1 MASDSNGKKP
11 DSIEPVPPS
20 GQARRMSARAPSQW
34 GAVRDA
40 LSAIFNLEALL
51 RNASVPHRTLVDVL
65 PEIHTSA
72 TLLREAF
79 EVRTTSDQVATET
92 GLHGRLRLVDLDVV
106 LGAIANGDSDRAG
119 LAARL
124 GPAADE
130 LEASA
135 ELLALLDRAGK
146 GSVTEVGLDL
156 VAREAGRLSTASRG
170 RVLRVRFEEIS
181 PDPLVT
187 ADPFVL
193 GSLLSLLVACV
204 HQAGAATVVVRTQPA
219 PQAGFVIEVASDA
232 DQALPTLAMRVMP
245 WVPPTPAAARAV
257 AERFGAVVDIDGA
270 RAVIRLK
277 RLYG

>member
-1 MASDSNGKKP
+1 MASESNGKKP

-40 LSAIFNLEALL
+40 LSATFNLEALL
-51 RNASVPHRTLVDVL
+51 RNAAVPHKTLVDVL
-65 PEIHTSA
+65 PEIHSSA
-72 TLLREAF
+72 ALLREAF
-79 EVRTTSDQVATET
+79 EIRTTDPAATEA
-92 GLHGRLRLVDLDVV
+92 GLHGRLRLVELDVI
-106 LGAIANGDSDRAG
+106 LSAIAQGDADRAD

-130 LEASA
+130 LEACA

-170 RVLRVRFEEIS
+170 RVLRVRFEEVS

-204 HQAGAATVVVRTQPA
+204 HQAGAATVVVRARPA
-219 PQAGFVIEVASDA
+219 PAAGFVIEAAVDA
-232 DQALPTLAMRVMP
+232 DQTLPTLAMRVMP
-245 WVPPTPAAARAV
+245 WVPPTEIAARAV
-257 AERFGAVVDIDGA
+257 AERFGAVVDLQGA
-270 RAVIRLK
+270 SASIRLK

>member
-1 MASDSNGKKP
+1 
-11 DSIEPVPPS
+11 
-20 GQARRMSARAPSQW
+20 MSARAPSQW

-51 RNASVPHRTLVDVL
+51 RNASVPHKTLVDVL
-65 PEIHTSA
+65 PEIHSSA
-72 TLLREAF
+72 ALLREAF
-79 EVRTTSDQVATET
+79 EIRTADPAATEA

-106 LGAIANGDSDRAG
+106 LGAIAKGDEERAE

-124 GPAADE
+124 SPAADE

-219 PQAGFVIEVASDA
+219 PEAGFIIEAASDV
-232 DQALPTLAMRVMP
+232 DQSLPTLAMRVMP
-245 WVPPTPAAARAV
+245 WVPPTEVAARAV
-257 AERFGAVVDIDGA
+257 AERFGAVVDLQDA
-270 RAVIRLK
+270 RATIRLK
-277 RLYG
+277 RLYGG

>member
-1 MASDSNGKKP
+1 MASESNGKKP
-11 DSIEPVPPS
+11 DSMEPSPPS
-20 GQARRMSARAPSQW
+20 GPGRRTSGRAPSQW

-40 LSAIFNLEALL
+40 LSAIFNLEVLL
-51 RNASVPHRTLVDVL
+51 RNDAVPLKTIVDVL
-65 PEIHTSA
+65 PEIHSSA

-79 EVRTTSDQVATET
+79 EVRTAADAAATEA
-92 GLHGRLRLVDLDVV
+92 GLHGR
-106 LGAIANGDSDRAG
+106 
-119 LAARL
+119 ARL
-124 GPAADE
+124 GDLDRVLGSIAQGDEDRASLAATLSPISDE

-135 ELLALLDRAGK
+135 ELLALIDRAGK

-170 RVLRVRFEEIS
+170 RVLRVRFEEVQ

-204 HQAGAATVVVRTQPA
+204 HHAGASTVVVRTRPA
-219 PQAGFVIEVASDA
+219 PSAGFVIEAASEA
-232 DQALPTLAMRVMP
+232 DSALPTLAMRVTA
-245 WVPPTPAAARAV
+245 WVPPTVIAVRAV
-257 AERFGAVVDIDGA
+257 AERFGAAVDLEGAHAVVIL
-270 RAVIRLK
+270 R